1 MWGSAPAGTWE
12 WLVGVDYNN
21 DGGTN
26 RTLKAF
32 GKIANDRNE
41 VYNID
46 HSIEGNVWANDLGNP
61 TREYA
66 EAELTRVTNEFR
78 NEKLLK
84 FCNLS
89 IVDSLLLTP
98 YYVKITYSPAYLMQM
113 LANMAT
119 SVGPMLGHNMTGKYE
134 WAKTSFALSSG
145 KIKKGIIDLSIIGG
159 MTDPHMPITYYL
171 IVHNNFRNRV

>member
-1 MWGSAPAGTWE
+1 M
-12 WLVGVDYNN
+12 GVDYNN

-32 GKIANDRNE
+32 GKIASNRNQ
-41 VYNID
+41 VYAID
-46 HSIEGNVWANDLGNP
+46 NSIEGNVWANDLGNP

-66 EAELTRVTNEFR
+66 EAELARVTVELR

-89 IVDSLLLTP
+89 IVDSLFNTP

-119 SVGPMLGHNMTGKYE
+119 KVGPMLGHNVSGKYH
-134 WAKTSFALSSG
+134 WAKISFVLSSG
-145 KIKKGIIDLSIIGG
+145 QNGFINKLGG
-159 MTDPHMPITYYL
+159 LEDPHMSITYYL
-171 IVHNNFRNRV
+171 IVHNKFVFRV